1 MANEATERVLE
12 SRIQLRN
19 DTAENWAAANPVL
32 LKGELGIELDTRKI
46 KVGDGTTNWQSLKYL
61 TDDIVLSETD
71 PTDTDSQYD
80 LGELWL
86 NQAEGK
92 VYILLAKTE
101 TAAVWTRIATA
112 DELTVV
118 AEAQVAQKL
127 KAPHKIEITGDADG
141 SANFDGSE
149 DALIELVLKNS
160 GATEGT
166 FTKFTVN
173 EKGLVVKSE
182 LLTADDIP
190 QLTLAKIADAG
201 TAAARNV
208 GSKAGDLLELGAGG
222 KIDKKYLPP
231 IAITEPFA
239 VASEEEMLALNC
251 QKGDVAIRSDES
263 KSYILKVAPASKLE
277 NWLELQSPDCK
288 INSVNGQIGAVVLT
302 TADIEEKDNLYF
314 TEARAKSSFAENF
327 GQTSS
332 ADLTDGETIL
342 HATDTIILNGG
353 NA

>member
-101 TAAVWTRIATA
+101 KAAVWTRIATA
-112 DELTVV
+112 DELAVV

-127 KAPHKIEITGDADG
+127 KTPHKIEITGDADG

-173 EKGLVVKSE
+173 EKGLVDRKS
-182 LLTADDIP
+182 
-190 QLTLAKIADAG
+190 
-201 TAAARNV
+201 
-208 GSKAGDLLELGAGG
+208 
-222 KIDKKYLPP
+222 
-231 IAITEPFA
+231 
-239 VASEEEMLALNC
+239 
-251 QKGDVAIRSDES
+251 
-263 KSYILKVAPASKLE
+263 
-277 NWLELQSPDCK
+277 
-288 INSVNGQIGAVVLT
+288 VV
-302 TADIEEKDNLYF
+302 
-314 TEARAKSSFAENF
+314 
-327 GQTSS
+327 
-332 ADLTDGETIL
+332 
-342 HATDTIILNGG
+342 
-353 NA
+353 

>member
-1 MANEATERVLE
+1 MANETERVLE

-19 DTAENWAAANPVL
+19 DTAENWASVDPVL
-32 LKGELGIELDTRKI
+32 LKGEIGIELDTRKI
-46 KVGDGTTNWQSLKYL
+46 KVGDGTTNWEALQYL
-61 TDDIVLSETD
+61 SDDIVIAETD
-71 PTDTDSQYD
+71 PTETDSQYD
-80 LGELWL
+80 LGELWH
-86 NQAEGK
+86 NQAVGK
-92 VYILLAKTE
+92 VFLLIAKTD

-112 DELTVV
+112 DELAIV
-118 AEAQVAQKL
+118 AEAEVAQKL
-127 KAPHKIEITGDADG
+127 KTPRKIEIAGDAEGTTD
-141 SANFDGSE
+141 FDGSE
-149 DALIELVLKNS
+149 DAIITLVLKNS

-166 FTKFTVN
+166 FTKVTVN

-190 QLTLAKIADAG
+190 ELTLAKITDAG

-263 KSYILKVAPASKLE
+263 KSYILKTAPASKLE
-277 NWLELQSPDCK
+277 NWLELQTPDCK
-288 INSVNGQIGAVVLT
+288 INSVNGQIGTVVLT
-302 TADIEEKDNLYF
+302 TADIEEKDNLYYTEDRAKASF
-314 TEARAKSSFAENF
+314 TENL

-332 ADLTDGETIL
+332 ADLSDGETIL

>member
-1 MANEATERVLE
+1 MANETERVLE

-19 DTAENWAAANPVL
+19 DTAENWASVDPVL
-32 LKGELGIELDTRKI
+32 LKGEIGIELDTRKI
-46 KVGDGTTNWQSLKYL
+46 KVGDGTTNWEALQYL
-61 TDDIVLSETD
+61 SDDIVIAETD
-71 PTDTDSQYD
+71 PTETDSQYD

-86 NQAEGK
+86 NQAVGK
-92 VYILLAKTE
+92 VFLLIAKTD
-101 TAAVWTRIATA
+101 TAAVWTNIATA
-112 DELTVV
+112 DELAIV
-118 AEAQVAQKL
+118 AEAEVAQKL
-127 KAPHKIEITGDADG
+127 KTPRKIEIAGDAEGTTD
-141 SANFDGSE
+141 FDGSE
-149 DALIELVLKNS
+149 DAIITLVLKNS

-166 FTKFTVN
+166 FTKVTVN

-190 QLTLAKIADAG
+190 ELTLAKITDAG

-263 KSYILKVAPASKLE
+263 KSYILKTAPASKLE
-277 NWLELQSPDCK
+277 NWLELQTPDCK
-288 INSVNGQIGAVVLT
+288 INSVNGQIGTVVLT
-302 TADIEEKDNLYF
+302 TADIEEKDNLYYTEDRAKASF
-314 TEARAKSSFAENF
+314 TENL

-332 ADLTDGETIL
+332 ADLSDGETIL

>member
-1 MANEATERVLE
+1 MANETERVLE

-19 DTAENWAAANPVL
+19 DTAENWASVDPVL
-32 LKGELGIELDTRKI
+32 LKGEIGIELDTRKI
-46 KVGDGTTNWQSLKYL
+46 KVGDGTTNWESLQYL
-61 TDDIVLSETD
+61 SDDIVIAETD
-71 PTDTDSQYD
+71 PTETDTQYD

-86 NQAEGK
+86 NQAVGK
-92 VYILLAKTE
+92 IFLLIAKTE
-101 TAAVWTRIATA
+101 VAAVWTRIATA
-112 DELTVV
+112 DELAIV
-118 AEAQVAQKL
+118 AESEVAQKL
-127 KAPHKIEITGDADG
+127 KTPRRIEIAGDAEGATD
-141 SANFDGSE
+141 FDGSE
-149 DALIELVLKNS
+149 DALITLVLKNS

-166 FTKFTVN
+166 FTKVTVN

-182 LLTADDIP
+182 LLTAEDIP
-190 QLTLAKIADAG
+190 ELTLAKITDAG

-239 VASEEEMLALNC
+239 VSSEEEMLALNC

-263 KSYILKVAPASKLE
+263 KSYILKNAPASKLE
-277 NWLELQSPDCK
+277 NWLELQTPDCK
-288 INSVNGQIGAVVLT
+288 IHSVNGQIGTVVLT
-302 TADIEEKDNLYF
+302 TADIEEKDNLYY
-314 TEARAKSSFAENF
+314 TEDRAKASFADSL

-332 ADLTDGETIL
+332 ADLSDGDTIL

>member
-101 TAAVWTRIATA
+101 KAAVWTRIATA
-112 DELTVV
+112 DELAVV

-127 KAPHKIEITGDADG
+127 KTPHKIEITGDADG

-190 QLTLAKIADAG
+190 QLTLGKIADAG
-201 TAAARNV
+201 TAAARDV
-208 GSKAGDLLELGAGG
+208 GTKAGNLIELNAKG
-222 KIDKKYLPP
+222 KIDKKYLPA

-239 VASEEEMLALNC
+239 VSSEEEMLALTA
-251 QKGDVAIRSDES
+251 QKGE
-263 KSYILKVAPASKLE
+263 
-277 NWLELQSPDCK
+277 
-288 INSVNGQIGAVVLT
+288 IG
-302 TADIEEKDNLYF
+302 
-314 TEARAKSSFAENF
+314 RA
-327 GQTSS
+327 
-332 ADLTDGETIL
+332 
-342 HATDTIILNGG
+342 HV
-353 NA
+353 

>member
-1 MANEATERVLE
+1 MANETTERVLE

-19 DTAENWAAANPVL
+19 DTAANWAAANPVL
-32 LKGELGIELDTRKI
+32 LKGEIGIELDTRKI
-46 KVGDGTTNWQSLKYL
+46 KVGDGTTDWVSLKYL
-61 TDDIVLSETD
+61 SDDIVLSETK
-71 PTDTDSQYD
+71 PTDSDAQYD

-86 NQAEGK
+86 NQADGK
-92 VYILLAKTE
+92 IYILIAKTD

-112 DELTVV
+112 DELAVV
-118 AEAQVAQKL
+118 VEAETAQRL
-127 KAPHKIEITGDADG
+127 KTPRKIEITGDAEG
-141 SANFDGSE
+141 SADFDGSE
-149 DALIELVLKNS
+149 DANIELVLKNS

-173 EKGLVVKSE
+173 EKGLVIKSE
-182 LLTADDIP
+182 LLTAEDIP
-190 QLTLAKIADAG
+190 ELTLAKIADAG

-239 VASEEEMLALNC
+239 VSSEEEMLALNC

-263 KSYILKVAPASKLE
+263 KSYILKTVPASKLE

-288 INSVNGQIGAVVLT
+288 INSVNGKIGAVVLT

-314 TEARAKSSFAENF
+314 TEDRAKASFADNF
-327 GQTSS
+327 AQTSS

>member
-1 MANEATERVLE
+1 M
-12 SRIQLRN
+12 
-19 DTAENWAAANPVL
+19 
-32 LKGELGIELDTRKI
+32 
-46 KVGDGTTNWQSLKYL
+46 GDGTTNWEALQYL
-61 TDDIVLSETD
+61 SDDIVIAETD
-71 PTDTDSQYD
+71 PTETDSQYD

-86 NQAEGK
+86 NQAVGK
-92 VYILLAKTE
+92 VFLLIAKTD

-112 DELTVV
+112 DELAIV
-118 AEAQVAQKL
+118 AEAEVAQKL
-127 KAPHKIEITGDADG
+127 KTPRKIEIAGDAEGTTD
-141 SANFDGSE
+141 FDGSE
-149 DALIELVLKNS
+149 DAIITLVLKNS

-166 FTKFTVN
+166 FTKVTVN

-190 QLTLAKIADAG
+190 ELTLAKITDAG

-263 KSYILKVAPASKLE
+263 KSYILKTAPASKLE
-277 NWLELQSPDCK
+277 NWLELQTPDCK
-288 INSVNGQIGAVVLT
+288 INSVNGQIGTVVLT
-302 TADIEEKDNLYF
+302 TADIEEKDNLYYTEDRAKASF
-314 TEARAKSSFAENF
+314 TENL

-332 ADLTDGETIL
+332 ADLSDGETIL

>member
-1 MANEATERVLE
+1 MANETTERVLE
-12 SRIQLRN
+12 SKIQLRN
-19 DTAENWAAANPVL
+19 DAAENWAAANPVL
-32 LKGELGIELDTRKI
+32 LKGEVGIELDTRKI
-46 KVGDGTTNWQSLKYL
+46 KVGDGTSEWETLKYL

-71 PTDTDSQYD
+71 PSDNDAQYD

-92 VYILLAKTE
+92 VFILLAKTDA
-101 TAAVWTRIATA
+101 AAVWTRIATA

-118 AEAQVAQKL
+118 AEAETAQKL
-127 KAPHKIEITGDADG
+127 KTPRKIEIAGDAEGVAD
-141 SANFDGSE
+141 FDGSE
-149 DALIELVLKNS
+149 DAIIEIVLKNS

-173 EKGLVVKSE
+173 EKGLVIKSE
-182 LLTADDIP
+182 LLTAEDIP
-190 QLTLAKIADAG
+190 ELTLSKITDAG
-201 TAAARNV
+201 TAAARDV
-208 GSKAGDLLELGAGG
+208 GSKAGNLIELGADG
-222 KIDKKYLPP
+222 KINKKYLPP

-239 VASEEEMLALNC
+239 VSSEEEMLALNC

-263 KSYILKVAPASKLE
+263 KSYILKNAPASNKN
-277 NWLELQSPDCK
+277 NWIELQTPDCK
-288 INSVNGQIGAVVLT
+288 INSVNGQIGTVVLT
-302 TADIEEKDNLYF
+302 TADIEESGNLYY
-314 TEARAKSSFAENF
+314 TEDRAKASFTENF

-332 ADLTDGETIL
+332 ADLTDGESIL

>member
-1 MANEATERVLE
+1 MANETERVLE

-19 DTAENWAAANPVL
+19 DTAENWASVDPVL
-32 LKGELGIELDTRKI
+32 LKGEIGIELDTRKI
-46 KVGDGTTNWQSLKYL
+46 KVGDGTTNWESLQYL
-61 TDDIVLSETD
+61 SDDIVISETD
-71 PTDTDSQYD
+71 PTEADSQYD

-86 NQAEGK
+86 NQAVGK
-92 VYILLAKTE
+92 VFLLIAKTE
-101 TAAVWTRIATA
+101 TAAVWTRIVTA
-112 DELTVV
+112 DELAIV
-118 AEAQVAQKL
+118 AEAEVAQKL
-127 KAPHKIEITGDADG
+127 KTPRKIEIAGDAEGATD
-141 SANFDGSE
+141 FDGSE
-149 DALIELVLKNS
+149 DALITLVLKNS

-166 FTKFTVN
+166 FTKVTVN

-190 QLTLAKIADAG
+190 ELTLAKITDAG

-263 KSYILKVAPASKLE
+263 KSYILKNAPASKLE
-277 NWLELQSPDCK
+277 NWLELQTPDCK
-288 INSVNGQIGAVVLT
+288 INSVNGQIGTVVLT
-302 TADIEEKDNLYF
+302 TADIEEKDNLYYTEDRAKASF
-314 TEARAKSSFAENF
+314 TENL

-332 ADLTDGETIL
+332 ADLSDGETIL

>member
-101 TAAVWTRIATA
+101 KAAVWTRIATA
-112 DELTVV
+112 DELAVV

-127 KAPHKIEITGDADG
+127 KTPHKIEITGDADG

-190 QLTLAKIADAG
+190 QLTLGKIADAG
-201 TAAARNV
+201 TAAARDV
-208 GSKAGDLLELGAGG
+208 GTKAGNLIELNAKG
-222 KIDKKYLPP
+222 KIDKKYLPA

-239 VASEEEMLALNC
+239 VSSEEEMLALTA

-263 KSYILKVAPASKLE
+263 RTYILKEAPPSVKE
-277 NWLELQSPDCK
+277 NWLELQTPDCK
-288 INSVNGQIGAVVLT
+288 IHSVNGQIGAVVLT
-302 TADIEEKDNLYF
+302 TADIEEIG
-314 TEARAKSSFAENF
+314 RA
-327 GQTSS
+327 
-332 ADLTDGETIL
+332 
-342 HATDTIILNGG
+342 HV
-353 NA
+353 

>member
-1 MANEATERVLE
+1 MANETERVLE

-19 DTAENWAAANPVL
+19 DTAENWASVDPVL
-32 LKGELGIELDTRKI
+32 LKGEIGIELDTRKI
-46 KVGDGTTNWQSLKYL
+46 KVGDGTTNWEALQYL
-61 TDDIVLSETD
+61 SDDIVIAETD
-71 PTDTDSQYD
+71 PTETDSQYD

-86 NQAEGK
+86 NQAVGK
-92 VYILLAKTE
+92 VFLLIAKTD

-112 DELTVV
+112 DELAIV
-118 AEAQVAQKL
+118 AEAEVAQKL
-127 KAPHKIEITGDADG
+127 KTRRKIEIAGDAEGTTD
-141 SANFDGSE
+141 FDGSE
-149 DALIELVLKNS
+149 DAIITLVLKNS

-166 FTKFTVN
+166 FTKVTVN

-190 QLTLAKIADAG
+190 ELTLAKITDAG

-263 KSYILKVAPASKLE
+263 KSYILKTAPASKLE
-277 NWLELQSPDCK
+277 NWLELQTPDCK
-288 INSVNGQIGAVVLT
+288 INSVNGQIGTVVLT
-302 TADIEEKDNLYF
+302 TADIEEKDNLYYTEDRAKASF
-314 TEARAKSSFAENF
+314 TENL

-332 ADLTDGETIL
+332 ADLSDGETIL